1 MKVEMGES
9 LFYSWLRHVKACQ
22 VVQTNWKPSPSWELH
37 NESQLTAFMKT
48 SGELFAEKY
57 SFNIYRGASFRQVLA
72 QAEAD
77 AVGVKVA
84 DDEISVC
91 AIDVAFHEAG
101 LNYGE
106 KKKTVEKV
114 VQKLLRTAMCVSGY
128 FGTNDGDIIFA
139 SPKIHKA
146 ITAALA
152 PCVADVNGL
161 FSEMGFGFK
170 AEVIANG
177 EFDTQVLKP
186 ILTASAGVADTSEL
200 FMRAYQLVKMF
211 EKNGGMTQE

>member
-1 MKVEMGES
+1 MK
-9 LFYSWLRHVKACQ
+9 A
-22 VVQTNWKPSPSWELH
+22 
-37 NESQLTAFMKT
+37 
-48 SGELFAEKY
+48 SGELFSAKY
-57 SFNIYRGASFRQVLA
+57 GFNIYRGASFRQVLT

-77 AVGVKVA
+77 AVGVSVT
-84 DDEISVC
+84 DSGISVC

-139 SPKIHKA
+139 SPKIHRA
-146 ITAALA
+146 VTAELA

-161 FSEMGFGFK
+161 FTEIGFGFK
-170 AEVIANG
+170 AEIIANG
-177 EFDTQVLKP
+177 EFNTQVLKP

-200 FMRAYQLVKMF
+200 FMRAYQLMKMF
-211 EKNGGMTQE
+211 EKSSSA